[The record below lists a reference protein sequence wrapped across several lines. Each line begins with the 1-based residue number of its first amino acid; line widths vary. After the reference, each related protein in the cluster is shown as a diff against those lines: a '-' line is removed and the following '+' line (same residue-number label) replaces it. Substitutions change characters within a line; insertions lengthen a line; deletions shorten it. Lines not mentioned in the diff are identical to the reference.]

1 MKPQEQDIEND
12 YKNAQ
17 EVVRQ
22 MLGYLNEKFDFNSGD
37 HIFRLLS
44 HIKMEHQNERIT
56 NDFYNLC
63 WFNGKVVLLYY
74 KSITDGFS
82 SVCELTDKFVNG
94 VELISNKYRFVS
106 FVALLATQWKMLK
119 ENADFEIINHIK
131 EFKKEEEAI
140 SNFKI

>member
-44 HIKMEHQNERIT
+44 HIKMEHKNDRISKE
-56 NDFYNLC
+56 FYNLC

-74 KSITDGFS
+74 KNITDGFC
-82 SVCELTDKFVNG
+82 SVLDLKDCFDSQ
-94 VELISNKYRFVS
+94 VELISDRYRFVS
-106 FVALLATQWKMLK
+106 FVAMLVRQWKQLK
-119 ENADFEIINHIK
+119 DNAEFEINKQIT
-131 EFKKEEEAI
+131 EFKQEEETI
-140 SNFKI
+140 SNFKL